1 MNDFD
6 KIQQIYIVLVVN
18 KFLDDI
24 FDEIFNLILWEHVRI
39 VNFDNLVVKYCF
51 DDGKILVYYDL

>member
-1 MNDFD
+1 
-6 KIQQIYIVLVVN
+6 VVN

-51 DDGKILVYYDL
+51 DDGKILVYYDLWFNGMCWC